1 MTTLKIDSI
10 IARLEQHSPVACAIT
25 ETTRQAAVAAIIRPG
40 EHTEV
45 LFILRASKEG
55 DPWSGQMAFPG
66 GHREPSDRDIRHT
79 AERETW
85 EEIGLDLGQHGR
97 YLGQLEQVRVNPRGR
112 NIDMVVTPVVY
123 VLESPDAVMTPNYEV
138 ADILWGSLDDMHAGR
153 SLTEQ
158 EFMFDNQAQA
168 YTGYSVGGEVVW
180 GLTLRMLDHLFTL
193 IDPGFKPRGL

>member
-10 IARLEQHSPVACAIT
+10 IARLEQHSPTAYTIT

-138 ADILWGSLDDMHAGR
+138 AEILWGSLDDMHAGR

-158 EFMFDNQAQA
+158 EFMFGNQSQA

-180 GLTLRMLDHLFTL
+180 GLTLRMLDHLFAL
-193 IDPGFKPRGL
+193 LDPGFKPRGL

>member
-1 MTTLKIDSI
+1 MTILKVDRIID
-10 IARLEQHSPVACAIT
+10 RLEQHRPTSQPIG
-25 ETTRQAAVAAIIRPG
+25 EKTRQAAVATIIRPG
-40 EHTEV
+40 EHTEA

-85 EEIGLDLGQHGR
+85 EEIGLDLSEHGR
-97 YLGQLEQVRVNPRGR
+97 YLGQLEQVRVSPRGR
-112 NIDMVVTPVVY
+112 NIEMVVTPVVY
-123 VLESPDAVMTPNYEV
+123 VLETPGAVMTPNYEV

-158 EFMFDNQAQA
+158 EFMFGDQAQLFA
-168 YTGYSVGGEVVW
+168 GYSVGDEFVW
-180 GLTLRMLDHLFTL
+180 GLTLRMLDHLFAL
-193 IDPGFKPRGL
+193 LDPEFKPRGL

>member
-1 MTTLKIDSI
+1 MTILKIDTI
-10 IARLEQHSPVACAIT
+10 IDRLGQHSPTAFNVSKA
-25 ETTRQAAVAAIIRPG
+25 TRQAAVATILRPG
-40 EHTEV
+40 RHTEA

-85 EEIGLDLGQHGR
+85 EEIGLDLSQHGR

-123 VLESPDAVMTPNYEV
+123 VLENPEVEMTPNYEV

-153 SLTEQ
+153 CLTEQ
-158 EFMFDNQAQA
+158 NFMLGNQSQA
-168 YTGYSVGGEVVW
+168 FAGYSVGDEFVW

-193 IDPGFKPRGL
+193 VDPAFEPRGL

>member
-1 MTTLKIDSI
+1 MTILKIDSI
-10 IARLEQHSPVACAIT
+10 IDRLEQHSPKTHAIN
-25 ETTRQAAVAAIIRPG
+25 EKTRQAAVATIIRPG
-40 EHTEV
+40 EHTEA

-85 EEIGLDLGQHGR
+85 EEIGLDLSQHGR
-97 YLGQLEQVRVNPRGR
+97 YLGQLEQVRVSPRGR

-123 VLESPDAVMTPNYEV
+123 VLENPRAVMTPNYEV

-158 EFMFDNQAQA
+158 EFMLGNQAQSFA
-168 YTGYSVGGEVVW
+168 GYSVGSEFVW

-193 IDPGFKPRGL
+193 LDPEFKPRGL